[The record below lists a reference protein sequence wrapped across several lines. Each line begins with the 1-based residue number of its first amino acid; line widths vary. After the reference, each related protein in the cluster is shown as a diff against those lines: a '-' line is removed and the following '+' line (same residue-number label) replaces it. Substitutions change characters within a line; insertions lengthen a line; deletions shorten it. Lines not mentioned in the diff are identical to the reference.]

1 MRAIITSI
9 LIFLSLV
16 SYAQEVNI
24 TGTIIAEGNP
34 LPGAN
39 ILVKGKDS
47 KSVSDFDGN
56 YEIRAA
62 KLDTLVFS
70 FVGFD
75 TQEIIVGD
83 ATVINVAMLGSP
95 DLEEVVV
102 TASGVK
108 REKRAVGYAT
118 SDASIVI
125 RGKVSGVAVTE
136 GSSHRSRYNDPAYG
150 QLTAGEINDL
160 EKWSEYYEI
169 FSSGEAQKVAGRWGF
184 IHKNKIDI
192 SLKNKDHTP
201 VANTMVALYKN
212 KKQLMKGRTDVNGS
226 LVLYKGV
233 HNLSD
238 RFLLQVYSEGTVVGK
253 SISGGQQ
260 AVDITI
266 ASSVAATNTV
276 DVLFAV
282 DATGSMGDEI
292 AYLKSELKNIMNRID
307 AQIAQKRVAL
317 TVYRDHDDSYVT
329 RSIDF
334 KENVNEVKD
343 FLSQQDANGGGDY
356 EEAVEEALKVS
367 LSQSWNVD
375 AKAKLLFLMLDAPPH
390 YTEQNVAIIKSQ
402 IKKAQEMGIKIIP
415 VVASGANKEVE
426 FLMRSFSVATN
437 GTYIFLTD
445 DSGIGNDHME
455 PTTEDVKVEKLN
467 DLIVRLIEKYA
478 GVESA
483 L

>member
-1 MRAIITSI
+1 
-9 LIFLSLV
+9 
-16 SYAQEVNI
+16 
-24 TGTIIAEGNP
+24 
-34 LPGAN
+34 
-39 ILVKGKDS
+39 
-47 KSVSDFDGN
+47 
-56 YEIRAA
+56 
-62 KLDTLVFS
+62 
-70 FVGFD
+70 
-75 TQEIIVGD
+75 
-83 ATVINVAMLGSP
+83 
-95 DLEEVVV
+95 
-102 TASGVK
+102 
-108 REKRAVGYAT
+108 
-118 SDASIVI
+118 
-125 RGKVSGVAVTE
+125 
-136 GSSHRSRYNDPAYG
+136 
-150 QLTAGEINDL
+150 
-160 EKWSEYYEI
+160 
-169 FSSGEAQKVAGRWGF
+169 
-184 IHKNKIDI
+184 
-192 SLKNKDHTP
+192 
-201 VANTMVALYKN
+201 
-212 KKQLMKGRTDVNGS
+212 MKGRTDVNGS
-226 LVLYKGV
+226 LVLYKGA

-238 RFLLQVYSEGTVVGK
+238 RFLLQVYSEGTIVGK

-260 AVDITI
+260 AVEITL
-266 ASSVAATNTV
+266 ASSIAATNTV

-307 AQIAQKRVAL
+307 AEIAQKRVAL
-317 TVYRDHDDSYVT
+317 TVYRDHGDSYVT

-334 KENVNEVKD
+334 KENINEVKD

-402 IKKAQEMGIKIIP
+402 IKKAQEMGIKIIS

-437 GTYIFLTD
+437 GTYVFLTD
-445 DSGIGNDHME
+445 DSGIGNDHMD

-467 DLIVRLIEKYA
+467 DLIVRLIEKDA